1 MEIRKDENMNVMIIF
16 LVLLPLLAVL
26 AMISR
31 KHFSKYKGGEVAER
45 LQKVEVL
52 YGRRLED
59 AAQQYIEREF
69 RLFLILLG
77 VLWFAALG
85 ILLYPAADQ
94 PSEEIER
101 PAAGENATEVT
112 VHLSDGEKE
121 ELVTLAVNPR
131 RMTEEEFDTA
141 AKAALEGIRSG
152 MAGKNQDLMH
162 VTQDLVFPS
171 QDKSHKL
178 KITWETDHPTVLSRK
193 GKVRREELTEA
204 LEVTVKARVTDDVHE
219 AELSET
225 VTVLPA
231 NATETALEKAERVLI
246 QQEES
251 GRNSATYQL
260 PDKIGEVEVKRQ
272 AETVKGMICKLY
284 IFAVILIIMLFLVRR
299 NKEKEKL
306 KEREAVLGQ
315 VFYRFVKRLTLL
327 VGAGDNLQNAL
338 VRAAEVEKRYLLP
351 EVWYIL
357 NSIRSGTAEQK
368 AYTELG
374 KNLGLKNYIRLFSTI
389 STTGPRGSNQL
400 IQMLEQEVQE
410 AETEKRDE
418 ARKKGEQ
425 AQEKLLIP
433 MVILMATVI
442 GIVLYPAIV
451 GM

>member
-1 MEIRKDENMNVMIIF
+1 MNVIIF
-16 LVLLPLLAVL
+16 FLVFLPVMAVL

-59 AAQQYIEREF
+59 AAQRYMEREF
-69 RLFLILLG
+69 RILLILLG
-77 VLWFAALG
+77 VLWSAAWV
-85 ILLYPAADQ
+85 IFLYPAADRA
-94 PSEEIER
+94 SEEIQR
-101 PAAGENATEVT
+101 PAAGEEAKEVT
-112 VHLSDGEKE
+112 VQLTDGEKE
-121 ELVTLAVNPR
+121 ELVTLTVNPR
-131 RMTEEEFDTA
+131 RMTEEEFDVA
-141 AKAALEGIRSG
+141 SQAALEEIRSVMSG
-152 MAGKNQDLMH
+152 QNQDLGH

-171 QDKSHKL
+171 QDGSHKL
-178 KITWETDHPTVLSRK
+178 KITWETDHPTVLSRN
-193 GKVRREELTEA
+193 GKVRREDLTEA

-219 AELSET
+219 AVLSET

-231 NATETALEKAERVLI
+231 SATETALEKAERELK
-246 QQEES
+246 QQEEN
-251 GRNSATYQL
+251 GRGSATYRL
-260 PDKIGEVEVKRQ
+260 PEKIGEVEVSRQ
-272 AETVKGMICKLY
+272 AESVKSMICKVY
-284 IFAVILIIMLFLVRR
+284 IFSVILIAVLFLVRR

-338 VRAAEVEKRYLLP
+338 ARAAEVETRYLLP

-389 STTGPRGSNQL
+389 STTGPRGSSQL
-400 IQMLEQEVQE
+400 IHMLEQEVQE
-410 AETEKRDE
+410 AEAEKRE
-418 ARKKGEQ
+418 ETRKKGEQ